1 MVENSGLKRCTVCK
15 KYKMLDHFH
24 NNRTNRDGLADACKP
39 CNNVLKYSG
48 KRSVFIAEIDG
59 QEIECKKCNTCDEV
73 KPLHKF
79 HSNGTNSGK
88 YSRRGSCGQ
97 CENRKKTER
106 KWKSMAMKKALI
118 AANTTK
124 S

>member
-1 MVENSGLKRCTVCK
+1 MVEDNDLKRCSICK

-24 NNRTNRDGLADACKP
+24 NNRAMHDGLDNACKP
-39 CNNVLKYSG
+39 CNNVRRYTG
-48 KRSVFIAEIDG
+48 QRSVFIAEIDG
-59 QEIECKKCNTCDEV
+59 QEVECKKCNTCDEV

-79 HSNGTNSGK
+79 HSNGANRGK
-88 YSRRGSCGQ
+88 YSRRGSCGP
-97 CENRKKTER
+97 CEYRKGSER
-106 KWKSMAMKKALI
+106 MRNSRAMKKALI